1 MTGTVLLDFIHLSGY
16 TDGVQ
21 AGILDD
27 LSALSD
33 LVRSRMLVVLERN
46 ELTVGE
52 LCTVLQLPQ
61 STVSRHLK
69 VLGDA
74 GWVASRKDG
83 TSRFYT
89 LALGGAAPRK
99 LWSVVRDH
107 VALLP
112 AAAQDARRLA
122 SVLAR
127 RRTAS
132 QEFFA
137 SAAGQWDRLR
147 DELFGSG
154 FYFDALLAL
163 FDRSWLVGD
172 LGCGTGQ
179 VTAAIAPYV
188 SKVVAVDASV
198 EMLGAARKRLKDL
211 ENVEVRRGEL
221 ETLPIDTGTLDV
233 ALAVLVL
240 HHLPN
245 PASAVREAGRVL
257 KPGGRLLIVDM
268 LPHGH
273 EEYKQQMGHVWLG
286 FTEEQISGWLSEPG
300 LADAQVRALPPA
312 PNAKGPAL
320 FVATATRVT
329 NNHTDR

>member
-1 MTGTVLLDFIHLSGY
+1 VS
-16 TDGVQ
+16 
-21 AGILDD
+21 ARILDD

-74 GWVASRKDG
+74 GWVASRKEG

-89 LALGGAAPRK
+89 LALREAAPRK
-99 LWSVVRDH
+99 LWPVVRDH

-122 SVLAR
+122 SVLSR

-147 DELFGSG
+147 DDLFGKG
-154 FYFDALLAL
+154 FYFEALLAL
-163 FDRSWLVGD
+163 LDRRWQVGD

-179 VTAAIAPYV
+179 VSAAVAPHV
-188 SKVVAVDASV
+188 GHVTAVDGSA
-198 EMLGAARKRLKDL
+198 EMLAAARRRLKDF
-211 ENVEVRRGEL
+211 ENVDMRRGEL
-221 ETLPIDTGTLDV
+221 EALPIDSASLDAAV
-233 ALAVLVL
+233 MVLVL

-245 PASAVREAGRVL
+245 PASALREAARSL
-257 KPGGRLLIVDM
+257 KPAGRLLVVDM

-286 FTEEQISGWLSEPG
+286 FGEEQMSGWMRDAG
-300 LADAQVRALPPA
+300 LQTIRVRAMTPA
-312 PNAKGPAL
+312 PTARGPAL
-320 FVATATRVT
+320 FVATGERG
-329 NNHTDR
+329 

>member
-1 MTGTVLLDFIHLSGY
+1 VA
-16 TDGVQ
+16 V
-21 AGILDD
+21 AILDD

-33 LVRSRMLVVLERN
+33 LVRSRMLVVLETN

-52 LCTVLQLPQ
+52 LCAVLQLPQ

-74 GWVASRKDG
+74 AWVSSRKDG

-89 LALGGAAPRK
+89 LSIREPGPRK
-99 LWSVVRDH
+99 LWTVVRDH
-107 VALLP
+107 VATLP

-122 SVLAR
+122 SVLSR

-147 DELFGSG
+147 DGLFGSG
-154 FYFDALLAL
+154 FYYDTLLAL
-163 FDRSWLVGD
+163 FDRRWHVGD

-179 VTAAIAPYV
+179 ITAAVAPHV
-188 SKVVAVDASV
+188 SHVVAVDASL
-198 EMLGAARKRLKDL
+198 EMLAAARKRLRDL
-211 ENVEVRRGEL
+211 PNVDVRRGEL
-221 ETLPIDTGTLDV
+221 EALPLEDAALDV

-240 HHLPN
+240 HHLAN
-245 PASAVREAGRVL
+245 PGLAVREAARVL
-257 KPGGRLLIVDM
+257 KPGGQLLIADM

-286 FTEEQISGWLSEPG
+286 FAEEQVGGWMSEAG
-300 LADAQVRALPPA
+300 MTDTRIRALPPA

-320 FVATATRVT
+320 FVATAR
-329 NNHTDR
+329 RR

>member
-1 MTGTVLLDFIHLSGY
+1 MDMS
-16 TDGVQ
+16 

-52 LCTVLQLPQ
+52 LCRVLQLPQ

-69 VLGDA
+69 VLGEA
-74 GWVASRKDG
+74 GWVSSRKDG

-89 LALGGAAPRK
+89 LSLREEAPRK
-99 LWSVVRDH
+99 LWPVVRDH

-112 AAAQDARRLA
+112 AAGQDARRLG

-147 DELFGSG
+147 DDLFGKG
-154 FYFDALLAL
+154 FYFQALLAL
-163 FDRSWLVGD
+163 LDRTWHVGD

-179 VTAAIAPYV
+179 VTAELAPHV
-188 SKVVAVDASV
+188 AKVTAVDASA
-198 EMLGAARKRLKDL
+198 EMLAAARKRLRDL
-211 ENVEVRRGEL
+211 ANTDVRRGDL
-221 ETLPIDTGTLDV
+221 EALPLDDSSLDV
-233 ALAVLVL
+233 ALVILVL
-240 HHLPN
+240 HHLADP
-245 PASAVREAGRVL
+245 PSVIREATRVL
-257 KPGGRLLIVDM
+257 KAGGRLLIADM

-286 FTEEQISGWLSEPG
+286 FAEEQITGWMRDAG
-300 LADAQVRALPPA
+300 LHDMRVRALPPA
-312 PNAKGPAL
+312 PNARGPAL
-320 FVATATRVT
+320 FVATGTRS
-329 NNHTDR
+329 

>member
-1 MTGTVLLDFIHLSGY
+1 MP
-16 TDGVQ
+16 

-52 LCTVLQLPQ
+52 LCSVLQLPQ

-69 VLGDA
+69 VLGD
-74 GWVASRKDG
+74 GRWVTSRKDG

-89 LALGGAAPRK
+89 VSLRDPAARK
-99 LWSVVRDH
+99 LWTVVRDH
-107 VALLP
+107 VAMMP
-112 AAAQDARRLA
+112 AAAQDARRLV

-137 SAAGQWDRLR
+137 STAGQWDRLR
-147 DELFGSG
+147 DELFGNG

-163 FDRSWLVGD
+163 LDRRWHVGD

-188 SKVVAVDASV
+188 ADVIAVDGSA
-198 EMLGAARKRLKDL
+198 EMLAAARKRLRDL
-211 ENVEVRRGEL
+211 SNVEVRRADL
-221 ETLPIDTGTLDV
+221 EALPLQDATLDV
-233 ALAVLVL
+233 ALMVLVL
-240 HHLPN
+240 HHLAD
-245 PASAVREAGRVL
+245 PASAVREAARVL
-257 KPGGRLLIVDM
+257 KPGGRLLLADM

-286 FTEEQISGWLSEPG
+286 FGEEQVTTWLCAAG
-300 LADAQVRALPPA
+300 LDDAGIRPLPPA

-320 FVATATRVT
+320 FVATARRSAEPRTPSTEYRAP
-329 NNHTDR
+329 NTDSEERR

>member
-1 MTGTVLLDFIHLSGY
+1 VP
-16 TDGVQ
+16 

-33 LVRSRMLVVLERN
+33 LVRSRMLVVLERT

-52 LCTVLQLPQ
+52 LCGVLQLPQ

-89 LALGGAAPRK
+89 LALREAGPRK
-99 LWSVVRDH
+99 LWPVVRDH

-127 RRTAS
+127 RRLAS

-154 FYFDALLAL
+154 FYVEALLAL
-163 FDRSWLVGD
+163 FDSGWRVGD

-179 VTAAIAPYV
+179 VSAAIAPHV
-188 SKVVAVDASV
+188 GHVIAVDGSA
-198 EMLGAARKRLKDL
+198 EMLTAARKRLKDAT
-211 ENVEVRRGEL
+211 NVDVRRGDL
-221 ETLPIDTGTLDV
+221 EALPIDTASLDIAV
-233 ALAVLVL
+233 MVLVL
-240 HHLPN
+240 HHVPD
-245 PASAVREAGRVL
+245 PVSAVREATRAL
-257 KPGGRLLIVDM
+257 KPRGRLLVVDM

-286 FTEEQISGWLSEPG
+286 FAEEQVSGWMSECG
-300 LADAQVRALPPA
+300 LNEIRVRALTPA
-312 PNAKGPAL
+312 PNARGPAL
-320 FVATATRVT
+320 FVATSHKGLTA
-329 NNHTDR
+329 HHAS

>member
-1 MTGTVLLDFIHLSGY
+1 MEVAI
-16 TDGVQ
+16 
-21 AGILDD
+21 GILDD

-52 LCTVLQLPQ
+52 LCGILQLPQ

-74 GWVASRKDG
+74 GWVSSRKDG

-89 LALGGAAPRK
+89 LAAREPAPRK
-99 LWSVVRDH
+99 LWTVVRDH
-107 VALLP
+107 VAMLP

-154 FYFDALLAL
+154 FYFEALLAL
-163 FDRSWLVGD
+163 LDRHWQVAD

-179 VTAAIAPYV
+179 IAAAVAPHV
-188 SKVVAVDASV
+188 ARVVAVDASV
-198 EMLGAARKRLKDL
+198 EMLAAARRRLRDLPNVEIRRGDL
-211 ENVEVRRGEL
+211 EGLPVEEA
-221 ETLPIDTGTLDV
+221 TFDV
-233 ALAVLVL
+233 ALMVLVL
-240 HHLPN
+240 HHLAD
-245 PASAVREAGRVL
+245 PASAVREAARVL
-257 KPGGRLLIVDM
+257 KPGGRLLIADM

-286 FTEEQISGWLSEPG
+286 FADDQITAWLDEGG
-300 LADAQVRALPPA
+300 LADVRVRPLPPA
-312 PNAKGPAL
+312 RNAKGPAL
-320 FVATATRVT
+320 FVATGARA
-329 NNHTDR
+329 HG

>member
-1 MTGTVLLDFIHLSGY
+1 MP
-16 TDGVQ
+16 

-27 LSALSD
+27 LAALSD

-52 LCTVLQLPQ
+52 LCGVLQLPQ

-69 VLGDA
+69 VLGEA
-74 GWVASRKDG
+74 GWVSSRKDG

-89 LALGGAAPRK
+89 LSLREEASRK
-99 LWSVVRDH
+99 LWPVVRDH

-112 AAAQDARRLA
+112 AAGQDARRLG

-147 DELFGSG
+147 DDLFGKG
-154 FYFDALLAL
+154 FYFQALLAL
-163 FDRSWLVGD
+163 LDRTWHVGD

-179 VTAAIAPYV
+179 VTAELAPHVAKVTAI
-188 SKVVAVDASV
+188 DASA
-198 EMLGAARKRLKDL
+198 EMLAAARKRLRDL
-211 ENVEVRRGEL
+211 TNIDVRRGDL
-221 ETLPIDTGTLDV
+221 EALPLEDNSLDV
-233 ALAVLVL
+233 ALVILVL
-240 HHLPN
+240 HHLADP
-245 PASAVREAGRVL
+245 PSVIREAARVL
-257 KPGGRLLIVDM
+257 KPGRRLLIADM

-286 FTEEQISGWLSEPG
+286 FAEEQITGWMRDAG
-300 LADAQVRALPPA
+300 LDDIRLRALPPA

-320 FVATATRVT
+320 FVATGTRS
-329 NNHTDR
+329 

>member
-1 MTGTVLLDFIHLSGY
+1 MS
-16 TDGVQ
+16 

-74 GWVASRKDG
+74 GWVASRKEG

-89 LALGGAAPRK
+89 LALREAAPRK
-99 LWSVVRDH
+99 LWPVVRDH

-112 AAAQDARRLA
+112 AATQDARRLA
-122 SVLAR
+122 SVLSR

-147 DELFGSG
+147 DDLFGKG
-154 FYFDALLAL
+154 FYYEALLAL
-163 FDRSWLVGD
+163 LDRRWQVGD

-179 VTAAIAPYV
+179 VSAAVAPHV
-188 SKVVAVDASV
+188 GHVIAVDGSA
-198 EMLGAARKRLKDL
+198 EMLAAARRRLKDF
-211 ENVEVRRGEL
+211 ENVDMRRGEL
-221 ETLPIDTGTLDV
+221 EALPIDSASLDAAV
-233 ALAVLVL
+233 MVLVL

-245 PASAVREAGRVL
+245 PASALREAARSM
-257 KPGGRLLIVDM
+257 KPAGRLLVVDM

-286 FTEEQISGWLSEPG
+286 FGEEQMSGWMRDAG
-300 LADAQVRALPPA
+300 LRAIRVRAMTPA
-312 PNAKGPAL
+312 PTARGPAL
-320 FVATATRVT
+320 FVATGERG
-329 NNHTDR
+329 

>member
-1 MTGTVLLDFIHLSGY
+1 V
-16 TDGVQ
+16 V
-21 AGILDD
+21 AILDD
-27 LSALSD
+27 LAALSD

-46 ELTVGE
+46 ELTVTE
-52 LCTVLQLPQ
+52 LCSVLQLPQ

-89 LALGGAAPRK
+89 LSPRDPAPRK
-99 LWSVVRDH
+99 LWTVVRDH
-107 VALLP
+107 VAALP
-112 AAAQDARRLA
+112 SAAQDARRLA

-154 FYFDALLAL
+154 FYLEALLAL
-163 FDRSWLVGD
+163 FSRRWQVGD

-179 VTAAIAPYV
+179 ITAAVAPNV
-188 SKVVAVDASV
+188 ANVVAVDASV
-198 EMLGAARKRLKDL
+198 EMLAAARKRLRDLSNVELRRGDL
-211 ENVEVRRGEL
+211 EA
-221 ETLPIDTGTLDV
+221 LPVDDAALDV
-233 ALAVLVL
+233 ALVVLVL
-240 HHLPN
+240 HHLAD
-245 PASAVREAGRVL
+245 PASAVREAARVL
-257 KPGGRLLIVDM
+257 KPGGTLLIVDM
-268 LPHGH
+268 LPHDH

-286 FTEEQISGWLSEPG
+286 FAEDQVRGWMDQAG
-300 LADAQVRALPPA
+300 LTDTRIRALPPA
-312 PNAKGPAL
+312 ATARGPAL
-320 FVATATRVT
+320 FVATGTRS
-329 NNHTDR
+329 HE

>member
-1 MTGTVLLDFIHLSGY
+1 MP
-16 TDGVQ
+16 

-74 GWVASRKDG
+74 GWVASRKEG

-89 LALGGAAPRK
+89 LALREAAPRK
-99 LWSVVRDH
+99 LWPVVRDH

-122 SVLAR
+122 SVLSR

-147 DELFGSG
+147 DDLFGKG
-154 FYFDALLAL
+154 FYFEALLAL
-163 FDRSWLVGD
+163 LDRRWQVGD

-179 VTAAIAPYV
+179 VSAAVAPHV
-188 SKVVAVDASV
+188 GHVIAVDGSA
-198 EMLGAARKRLKDL
+198 EMLAAARRRLKDF
-211 ENVEVRRGEL
+211 ENVDIRRGDL
-221 ETLPIDTGTLDV
+221 EALPIDGASLNAAV
-233 ALAVLVL
+233 MVLVL

-245 PASAVREAGRVL
+245 PASALREAARSL
-257 KPGGRLLIVDM
+257 KPAGRLLVVDM

-273 EEYKQQMGHVWLG
+273 EEYKQEMGHVWLG
-286 FTEEQISGWLSEPG
+286 FGEEQMGGWMRDAG
-300 LADAQVRALPPA
+300 LRAVRVRAMTPA
-312 PNAKGPAL
+312 PTARGPAL
-320 FVATATRVT
+320 FVATGERG
-329 NNHTDR
+329 

>member
-1 MTGTVLLDFIHLSGY
+1 MP
-16 TDGVQ
+16 

-27 LSALSD
+27 LSAWSD

-52 LCTVLQLPQ
+52 LCSVLQLPQ

-89 LALGGAAPRK
+89 LALRGAAPRK
-99 LWSVVRDH
+99 LWPVVRDD

-112 AAAQDARRLA
+112 AAGQDARRLA

-147 DELFGSG
+147 DELFGNG
-154 FYFDALLAL
+154 FYFQALLAL
-163 FDRSWLVGD
+163 LDRCWQAGD

-179 VTAAIAPYV
+179 ITAAMAPHV
-188 SKVVAVDASV
+188 GKVFAIDTSV
-198 EMLGAARKRLKDL
+198 EMLSAARKRLKDFA
-211 ENVEVRRGEL
+211 NVEVRRGDL
-221 ETLPIDTGTLDV
+221 EALPLEDGMLDV
-233 ALAVLVL
+233 AIVVLVL
-240 HHLPN
+240 HHLADPG
-245 PASAVREAGRVL
+245 SAVREAARVL
-257 KPGGRLLIVDM
+257 KPGGRLLVADM

-286 FTEEQISGWLSEPG
+286 FAEEQITSWMTQAKLRDSR
-300 LADAQVRALPPA
+300 VRALPPA
-312 PNAKGPAL
+312 STAKGPAL
-320 FVATATRVT
+320 FVATGTRE
-329 NNHTDR
+329 